1 MKQTRQS
8 RFSMILLFVTFITFA
23 AIKGHAQNRK
33 QQEKQALGELKAKF
47 GAQLKIGQSRATG
60 KVNFVRLDAGVS
72 GALYEPT
79 SLMVL
84 KRAVTEAFLRSYG
97 AVFGLS
103 DPATELTLTS
113 DRTDELGSS
122 HITFKQTYKG
132 LAVFGGTLAVHFDTK
147 GQMRS
152 VNGTIVPNIDL
163 ETAPTEDLETA
174 KAIAIAAVSTENQ
187 NATGLNA
194 NDVTLLVYR
203 SGIVQGVSGENHLA
217 WQFTIGND
225 STIREFVFVDA
236 HSGKII
242 DQFSGKYDALNRRI
256 YNGND
261 LPWIP
266 PIGYPSNP
274 FWSEG
279 MSFPTGN
286 SEGDEIILASKDT
299 YDFYRT
305 AFGRDSYNGVGGSMV
320 SFFNVNF
327 GGLNAF
333 QTILGNGQVVTVYS
347 NGIVADDV
355 IAHEWTHAYTYFT
368 HGLIYAWQPGA
379 LNEAYSDIFGET
391 IDLLNARGSDTPG
404 GTRNP
409 SGTSCT
415 IHSPP
420 PQTLRVNSPST
431 IAGDYQ
437 AAFDYFGPPVPLSG
451 LTGKV
456 VQVDDG
462 VGVGG
467 DGCSSPFVNEAA
479 VRGNI
484 ALIVANATPIG
495 SCVGVTKA
503 LNAEANGAIGVLFA
517 NDAELGE
524 ALFSFISLG
533 GPEPSIP
540 SINVRHSVGEK
551 ILGSGGANVTI
562 IPHPDVNSENSFRWL
577 VGEDAL
583 FGAGRDMWN
592 PDCFFNP
599 GKVSDSQA
607 YLCSTFDNGGVHE
620 NSGIP
625 NHSYAL
631 LVDGGNYNGQNIQG
645 IGLTKAAHIYFRA
658 MTLYQNPVTDF
669 ADHAEALEAAAAD
682 LLGRELPDLR
692 TGLPSGET
700 ITGFDL
706 KQLHAATL
714 ATELRLPPTSCNFQP
729 LLAKNPPQDSCDLP
743 SVGQVKIFQDS
754 FEGNPF
760 VRWTVRREVG
770 SDATFQGGNWNWVG
784 DLPDGRLGKAFF
796 AYDYPGGCDLPYPS
810 QNGVVELTSP
820 PIKIPGTVSSSPHLS
835 FDHYVGVEEGF
846 DGAQVLISV
855 NGGPYQLVE
864 DSAFLYNAY
873 NETLLSFPYTD
884 NVRGGQR
891 AFTGTD
897 AGSVKGSWG
906 TSIID
911 LSHYVHP
918 GDTIRIRF
926 DMSTDFCFGTGL
938 GWYVDNVNVYAC
950 AAARP

>member
-1 MKQTRQS
+1 MKQNRQS
-8 RFSMILLFVTFITFA
+8 RFSTILLIVTFIAFT
-23 AIKGHAQNRK
+23 AIKGHAQNLK
-33 QQEKQALGELKAKF
+33 QHEKQALSDLKAKF

-60 KVNFVRLDAGVS
+60 KVNFVRLDG
-72 GALYEPT
+72 GLNGTLYEPP
-79 SLMVL
+79 SIMVL
-84 KRAVTEAFLRSYG
+84 KRGVTEAFLRSYG
-97 AVFGLS
+97 AIFGLS
-103 DPATELTLTS
+103 DPTAELILVG
-113 DRTDELGSS
+113 DRTDELGNSN
-122 HITFKQTYKG
+122 ITFKQTYKG
-132 LAVFGGTLAVHFDTK
+132 LPVFGGTLASHFDAK

-152 VNGTIVPNIDL
+152 ANGTIVPNIDL
-163 ETAPTEDLETA
+163 ETAPTQDVETA
-174 KAIAIAAVSTENQ
+174 KATAILAVSAQNQ
-187 NATGLNA
+187 NATGLAA

-217 WQFTIGND
+217 WQIEIRND

-236 HSGKII
+236 HSGGII
-242 DQFSGKYDALNRRI
+242 DQFSAKYDALNRRI
-256 YNGND
+256 YNGNG

-274 FWSEG
+274 FWAEG
-279 MSFPTGN
+279 ASFPTGN
-286 SEGDEIILASKDT
+286 SEGDELILSSKDT
-299 YDFYRT
+299 YDFYHM

-320 SFFNVNF
+320 SFFNIDL
-327 GGLNAF
+327 GAPNAF
-333 QTILGNGQVVTVYS
+333 QTTLRNGQVVTVYS
-347 NGIVADDV
+347 NGFAADDV
-355 IAHEWTHAYTYFT
+355 IAHEWTHAYTQFT
-368 HGLIYAWQPGA
+368 DGLIYAWQPGA

-391 IDLLNARGSDTPG
+391 IDLLNGRGSDTPG
-404 GTRNP
+404 STRDP
-409 SGTSCT
+409 SGASCT
-415 IHSPP
+415 THSVP
-420 PQTLRVNSPST
+420 PQTVRVNSPSS

-451 LTGKV
+451 LTGNV

-462 VGVGG
+462 VDIGG
-467 DGCSSPFVNEAA
+467 DGCSSPFVNAAA
-479 VRGNI
+479 VKGNI
-484 ALIVANATPIG
+484 ALIVANATPVG

-503 LNAEANGAIGVLFA
+503 LNAEANGAIGVIFA

-524 ALFSFISLG
+524 VLSSFGSSG

-540 SINVRHSVGEK
+540 SVNVRHSVGEK
-551 ILGSGGANVTI
+551 IRGAGGANVTI
-562 IPHPDVNSENSFRWL
+562 IPDANANTENSFRWL
-577 VGEDAL
+577 IGEDTV

-592 PDCFFNP
+592 PECFFNP
-599 GKVSDSQA
+599 GKVSDNQA
-607 YLCSTFDNGGVHE
+607 YACSTIDNGGVHL

-625 NHSYAL
+625 NHTYAL
-631 LVDGGNYNGQNIQG
+631 LVDGGNYNGQKIQG

-658 MTLYQNPVTDF
+658 MTIYQNPVTDF

-682 LLGRELPDLR
+682 LLGLELPDLR
-692 TGLPSGET
+692 TGLPSGEK

-714 ATELRLPPTSCNFQP
+714 ATELRLPPTNCNFQP
-729 LLAKNPPQDSCDLP
+729 LLAKNPPPDSCDLP
-743 SVGQVKIFQDS
+743 YVGQVMIFQDS

-760 VRWTVRREVG
+760 VRWTVSREVG
-770 SDATFQGGNWNWVG
+770 SDATFKGGNWSWVT

-796 AYDYPGGCDLPYPS
+796 AYDYPDGCSLPYPS
-810 QNGVVELTSP
+810 QNGVLELTSP
-820 PIKIPGTVSSSPHLS
+820 QIRIPSTLATSPHLS
-835 FDHYVGVEEGF
+835 FDHYVAVEEGF

-873 NETLLSFPYTD
+873 NQTLLGFPFTD
-884 NVRGGQR
+884 NVRGWQR

-897 AGSVKGSWG
+897 AGSLKGSWG

-911 LSHYVHP
+911 LSHYAHA

-950 AAARP
+950 AVARP

>member
-1 MKQTRQS
+1 MKQDMQS
-8 RFSMILLFVTFITFA
+8 RYSMILIFVTLFTFA
-23 AIKGHAQNRK
+23 AIKGHAQNLK
-33 QQEKQALGELKAKF
+33 QREKQALSELKAKF

-60 KVNFVRLDAGVS
+60 KVNFVRIDAGVS
-72 GALYEPT
+72 GSLYEPGSILT
-79 SLMVL
+79 L
-84 KRAVTEAFLRSYG
+84 KRGVTEAFVKSYG
-97 AVFGLS
+97 AIFGLS
-103 DPATELTLTS
+103 DPGTELILVS

-122 HITFKQTYKG
+122 HITFKQIYKG
-132 LAVFGGTLAVHFDTK
+132 LPVFGGTLAAHFDAK

-152 VNGTIVPNIDL
+152 ANGTIVPNIAL
-163 ETAPTEDLETA
+163 ATTPTQNAETA
-174 KAIAIAAVSTENQ
+174 KAIAVEAVSTENQ

-194 NDVTLLVYR
+194 NNVTLVVFR

-217 WQFTIGND
+217 WQIEIGND

-236 HSGKII
+236 LTGKII
-242 DQFSGKYDALNRRI
+242 EQFSGKYDALNRRI

-274 FWSEG
+274 FWAEG

-286 SEGDEIILASKDT
+286 SEADELILTSKEI
-299 YDFYRT
+299 YDFFHVP
-305 AFGRDSYNGVGGSMV
+305 FGRDSYDGVGGSMV
-320 SFFNVNF
+320 SFFDVNF
-327 GGLNAF
+327 GRIDAF
-333 QTILGNGQVVTVYS
+333 QTILGNGQVVTVYA
-347 NGIVADDV
+347 NGIVADDI

-391 IDLLNARGSDTPG
+391 VDLLNARGSDPPG
-404 GTRNP
+404 GTRTP
-409 SGTSCT
+409 SGASCT

-420 PQTLRVNSPST
+420 PQTVRVNSPST

-437 AAFDYFGPPVPLSG
+437 AAFDYFGPPVSPSG
-451 LTGKV
+451 LTSNV
-456 VQVDDG
+456 VQVNDG
-462 VGVGG
+462 VGIGS
-467 DGCSSPFVNEAA
+467 DGCSSPFVNAAA
-479 VRGNI
+479 VKGNI
-484 ALIVANATPIG
+484 ALIDANSGGCYA
-495 SCVGVTKA
+495 VTRA
-503 LNAEANGAIGVLFA
+503 LNAEANGAIGVIFA

-524 ALFSFISLG
+524 DLFLFISPG

-540 SINVRHSVGEK
+540 SVNVRHSVGEK
-551 ILGSGGANVTI
+551 ILDSGGANVTI
-562 IPHPDVNSENSFRWL
+562 IPGPGANSENSYRWL
-577 VGEDAL
+577 IGEDTV
-583 FGAGRDMWN
+583 FGAVRDMWS
-592 PDCFFNP
+592 PECYFHP
-599 GKVSDSQA
+599 AKVSDNQSYA
-607 YLCSTFDNGGVHE
+607 CSTLDNGGVHL

-625 NHSYAL
+625 NHTYAL

-658 MTLYQNPVTDF
+658 MTVYQNPVTDF

-682 LLGRELPDLR
+682 LLERELPDLR
-692 TGLPSGET
+692 TGMPSGER
-700 ITGFDL
+700 ITPSDL

-714 ATELRLPPTSCNFQP
+714 ATELRLLPTSCNFQP
-729 LLAKNPPQDSCDLP
+729 LLAKNPPQDSCDFP
-743 SVGQVKIFQDS
+743 YVRQVKIFQDS
-754 FEGNPF
+754 FERNPF
-760 VRWTVRREVG
+760 VRWTISREVG
-770 SDATFQGGNWNWVG
+770 SDSTFKGGNWNWVG
-784 DLPDGRLGKAFF
+784 DLPDRRLGKAFF
-796 AYDYPGGCDLPYPS
+796 AYDYPEGCSLPYPS
-810 QNGVVELTSP
+810 QNGVLELTSP
-820 PIKIPGTVSSSPHLS
+820 PIKIPDTIASSPHLS
-835 FDHYVGVEEGF
+835 FDHYVAVEEGF
-846 DGAQVLISV
+846 DGAQVMISV

-864 DSAFLYNAY
+864 DPSFLYNAY
-873 NETLLSFPYTD
+873 NETLLGFPYTD

-897 AGSVKGSWG
+897 GGSVTGSWG

-911 LSHYVHP
+911 LGHYVHA